1 MGLVGD
7 PSTDPSE
14 QRGASS
20 GYCYHGKGQS
30 VMMETSGVSHRV
42 RQGIL
47 QLRREGGKAAGLSR
61 RGGERGPGGWATYA
75 WVPRWQGALWRP
87 EGRSG
92 VWSPGRSEV
101 AREVISALDILSV
114 CPGRPW
120 D

>member
-1 MGLVGD
+1 MLGDTKVGLVGG

-14 QRGASS
+14 QRGANS
-20 GYCYHGKGQS
+20 GNCYHGKGQS

-42 RQGIL
+42 RQGIP

-61 RGGERGPGGWATYA
+61 RGGEHGPGRWATYA

-87 EGRSG
+87 
-92 VWSPGRSEV
+92 GRSEV
-101 AREVISALDILSV
+101 AREVISALDILPV